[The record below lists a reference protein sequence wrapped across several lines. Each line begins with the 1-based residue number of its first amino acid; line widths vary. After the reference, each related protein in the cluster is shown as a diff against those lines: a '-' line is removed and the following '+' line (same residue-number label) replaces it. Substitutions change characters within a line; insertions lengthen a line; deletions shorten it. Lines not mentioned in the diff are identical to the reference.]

1 MNINFIINDTVNFIS
16 QIRINLDWGNR
27 IMVSKTVLLSLNQG
41 DVLRILIRLS
51 AGTVFIGDASFVVE
65 KVG

>member
-1 MNINFIINDTVNFIS
+1 
-16 QIRINLDWGNR
+16 
-27 IMVSKTVLLSLNQG
+27 MVSKTVLLSLNQG